1 MSNGKRFEACTNNG
15 KWYITYSTLELEMA
29 NILQQVADKESY
41 NYTSF
46 VVKVRC
52 NIYIRLQGN
61 YGIY

>member
-46 VVKVRC
+46 LVKVRC
-52 NIYIRLQGN
+52 DIY
-61 YGIY
+61 